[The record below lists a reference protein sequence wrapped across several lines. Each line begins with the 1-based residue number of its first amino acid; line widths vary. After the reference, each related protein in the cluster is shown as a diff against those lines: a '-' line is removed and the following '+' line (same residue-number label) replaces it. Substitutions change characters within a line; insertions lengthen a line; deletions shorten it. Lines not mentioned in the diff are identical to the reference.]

1 MNEADIERLLSKF
14 DNSGLQELKINGNG
28 VDVYFSKLEE
38 KQPTTVTQ
46 SNKKSTTSNEGQ
58 PSIKTG
64 NYKLKAPMVGLIYF
78 APSPDKPAYKEVGSH
93 VKKGEVICAVEAMKL
108 INEVKSPVSGTIK
121 KRLVDDGD
129 MIEYNQPLFEIKED

>member
-28 VDVYFSKLEE
+28 VDVYFSKLED

-46 SNKKSTTSNEGQ
+46 NNKKSTTSNEWQ
-58 PSIKTG
+58 PSVKTG